1 MERRGISNE
10 MNNSKFLQVKSQ
22 QCFPKMAFSFIGF
35 FPLEAKGKK
44 LGGKLT
50 QSLDKNLRENW
61 DGCKAQ
67 PTAAETADFLSSSS
81 SSNVTVYTYICSMQ
95 QNWASKVESS
105 APFTKLGEKKKKLRK
120 WQWNIERSMYVVSFS
135 IAGGGG
141 GKKDF
146 LCQEQWSWEKV
157 FALQK
162 PFVLKRRR
170 MMKVVEWRWLSLTW
184 CL

>member
-35 FPLEAKGKK
+35 FPLKPREKSWVESW
-44 LGGKLT
+44 L
-50 QSLDKNLRENW
+50 SLLIRIWER
-61 DGCKAQ
+61 
-67 PTAAETADFLSSSS
+67 TEMAEADFLS
-81 SSNVTVYTYICSMQ
+81 SMQ

-135 IAGGGG
+135 IRRRRE
-141 GKKDF
+141 KRDF
-146 LCQEQWSWEKV
+146 LCQEQRSSSDLGRK
-157 FALQK
+157 FLLCK
-162 PFVLKRRR
+162 SHLF
-170 MMKVVEWRWLSLTW
+170 
-184 CL
+184 

>member
-10 MNNSKFLQVKSQ
+10 MNNSKFPQVKSQ

-67 PTAAETADFLSSSS
+67 PTAAETADFLSSS
-81 SSNVTVYTYICSMQ
+81 NVTVYTYICSMQ

-105 APFTKLGEKKKKLRK
+105 APFTKLGEKKK
-120 WQWNIERSMYVVSFS
+120 
-135 IAGGGG
+135 
-141 GKKDF
+141 
-146 LCQEQWSWEKV
+146 SWENDNG
-157 FALQK
+157 
-162 PFVLKRRR
+162 
-170 MMKVVEWRWLSLTW
+170 T
-184 CL
+184 

>member
-1 MERRGISNE
+1 MKNLFILIEKGHMWEEIKKKKKGERISNE

-67 PTAAETADFLSSSS
+67 QLAAETADFLS
-81 SSNVTVYTYICSMQ
+81 Q
-95 QNWASKVESS
+95 
-105 APFTKLGEKKKKLRK
+105 
-120 WQWNIERSMYVVSFS
+120 
-135 IAGGGG
+135 
-141 GKKDF
+141 
-146 LCQEQWSWEKV
+146 
-157 FALQK
+157 
-162 PFVLKRRR
+162 
-170 MMKVVEWRWLSLTW
+170 
-184 CL
+184 